1 LHFDQPLVHTLT
13 EILNCAGEVMP
24 AGTMPHHVNA
34 GAGAI
39 DMHKD
44 NPVAYFLTHMHV

>member
-1 LHFDQPLVHTLT
+1 
-13 EILNCAGEVMP
+13 MP
-24 AGTMPHHVNA
+24 AGTMSHDVNA